1 MNKIFTI
8 ILAASIT
15 AVSACSASPDK
26 SANREYVAASL
37 EVSRAAQAYDAADYA
52 AAKKL
57 CDSAAAK
64 VAKILSDYPES
75 EIAVRIVSDPQLRLG
90 GVEYQWF
97 CKKLPEKLRLL
108 TDPKFEKLGLLW
120 PVLVNAN
127 LRPDDVREAARFA
140 KDQSRR
146 AENDAQK
153 AQYDSLVKS
162 LSEICPAANSGVET
176 RTTSAAA
183 AAQKPAAEKEK
194 TVEPK
199 KIADKK
205 FFLDDAKT
213 KAAIVGYDISVVAKL
228 AEMSRAAKADSDET
242 FAEFKKLLDTARANI
257 AKISNAHTRDSAN
270 SQLVEIYADAGLG
283 GDAVEIAKSVSD
295 PQLFESAFL
304 KTADAAGKSEN
315 YMQAIALA
323 SRLPE
328 GARKNEFL
336 AKIAGAVAERGYFGA
351 AGSVLDTV
359 KDAHARELGYARLLL
374 CAKTPMQKK
383 SAASKISPENFEALA
398 KISETLRGRA
408 DFDSGNPADRAAVL
422 ADFAKIVSDADKQLA
437 GKTIALAVSTLP
449 KGGDISECAVPI
461 AEYFA
466 AVGEPEKGL
475 NFVLENLFRLSK
487 FPPESICSLSA
498 SVAKT
503 DGKLAAEGF
512 KAAAVHGTMNP
523 VKFAEYIVRSGLSS
537 SAQIEV
543 LKAFL
548 PKFGR

>member
-8 ILAASIT
+8 ILAASIA

-97 CKKLPEKLRLL
+97 CKKLPEKLELL
-108 TDPKFEKLGLLW
+108 TDPKFGKLGLLW

-140 KDQSRR
+140 KDQSRH

-422 ADFAKIVSDADKQLA
+422 ADFAKVVFAADKQLA
-437 GKTIALAVSTLP
+437 DKTIALAVSTLP

-466 AVGEPEKGL
+466 AVGEPEEGL

>member
-8 ILAASIT
+8 ILAVSIA

-97 CKKLPEKLRLL
+97 CKKLPEKLGLL
-108 TDPKFEKLGLLW
+108 TDPKFGKLGLLW

-162 LSEICPAANSGVET
+162 LSEICPAAISGVDT
-176 RTTSAAA
+176 RTNPAAA
-183 AAQKPAAEKEK
+183 TAPKPATEKEK

-437 GKTIALAVSTLP
+437 DKTIALAVSTLP

>member
-8 ILAASIT
+8 ILAASIA

-52 AAKKL
+52 VAKKL

-97 CKKLPEKLRLL
+97 CKKLPEKLGLL

-183 AAQKPAAEKEK
+183 TAPKPAAEKEK

-351 AGSVLDTV
+351 AGSVLDTI

-374 CAKTPMQKK
+374 CAKTPIQKK

-408 DFDSGNPADRAAVL
+408 DFDSENSADRAAVL

-437 GKTIALAVSTLP
+437 DKTIALAVSTLP

-487 FPPESICSLSA
+487 FPPESICSHSA

-512 KAAAVHGTMNP
+512 KAAAVYGTMNP
-523 VKFAEYIVRSGLSS
+523 VKFAEYIVRSGLPS

>member
-52 AAKKL
+52 VAKKL

-97 CKKLPEKLRLL
+97 CKKLPEKLELL

-162 LSEICPAANSGVET
+162 LSEICPAANSGVEP
-176 RTTSAAA
+176 RTNPAAA
-183 AAQKPAAEKEK
+183 TAQKPAAEKEK

-242 FAEFKKLLDTARANI
+242 FAEFKKLLDIARANI

-283 GDAVEIAKSVSD
+283 GDAVEIAKSISD

-383 SAASKISPENFEALA
+383 SAAAKISPENFEALA

-408 DFDSGNPADRAAVL
+408 DFDSENSADRAAVL

-437 GKTIALAVSTLP
+437 DKTIALAVSTLP

-487 FPPESICSLSA
+487 FPPESSCSLSA

-503 DGKLAAEGF
+503 NGKLAAEGF

-523 VKFAEYIVRSGLSS
+523 VKFAESVVRSGLPS

>member
-97 CKKLPEKLRLL
+97 CKKLPEKLELL
-108 TDPKFEKLGLLW
+108 TDPKFGKLGLLW

-437 GKTIALAVSTLP
+437 DKTIALAVSTLP

>member
-90 GVEYQWF
+90 GVEYRWF
-97 CKKLPEKLRLL
+97 CKKLPEKLGLL

-127 LRPDDVREAARFA
+127 LRPDDVREAVRFA

-176 RTTSAAA
+176 RTTSSS

-194 TVEPK
+194 PVEPK

-304 KTADAAGKSEN
+304 KTADTAGKSEN

-351 AGSVLDTV
+351 AGSVLDTI

-374 CAKTPMQKK
+374 CAKTPIQKK
-383 SAASKISPENFEALA
+383 SAAAKISPENFEALA

-422 ADFAKIVSDADKQLA
+422 ADFAKVVFAADKQLA
-437 GKTIALAVSTLP
+437 DKTIALAVSTLP

-461 AEYFA
+461 AEYFSS
-466 AVGEPEKGL
+466 VGEPEKGL

-487 FPPESICSLSA
+487 FPPESICALSA

>member
-52 AAKKL
+52 VAKKL

-97 CKKLPEKLRLL
+97 CKKLPEKLELL
-108 TDPKFEKLGLLW
+108 TDPKFGKLGLLW

-183 AAQKPAAEKEK
+183 AAPKPATEKEK

-383 SAASKISPENFEALA
+383 SAAAKISPENFEALA
-398 KISETLRGRA
+398 KISETLRGRT
-408 DFDSGNPADRAAVL
+408 DFDSENPADRAAVL
-422 ADFAKIVSDADKQLA
+422 ADFAKVVFAADKHLA
-437 GKTIALAVSTLP
+437 DKTIALAVSTLP

-523 VKFAEYIVRSGLSS
+523 VKFAEYIVHSGLSS

>member
-108 TDPKFEKLGLLW
+108 TDPKFGKLGLLW

-162 LSEICPAANSGVET
+162 LSEICPAANSGVDT
-176 RTTSAAA
+176 RTNPAAA

-383 SAASKISPENFEALA
+383 SAAAKISPENFEALA

-408 DFDSGNPADRAAVL
+408 DFDSENSADRAAVL

-437 GKTIALAVSTLP
+437 DKTIALAVSTLP

-512 KAAAVHGTMNP
+512 KAAAVYGTMNP
-523 VKFAEYIVRSGLSS
+523 VKFAEYIVRSGLPS

>member
-8 ILAASIT
+8 ILAASIA

-97 CKKLPEKLRLL
+97 CKKLPEKLGLL
-108 TDPKFEKLGLLW
+108 TDPKFGKLGLLW

-383 SAASKISPENFEALA
+383 SAAAKISPENFEALA

-437 GKTIALAVSTLP
+437 DKTIALAVSTLP

-503 DGKLAAEGF
+503 NGKLAAEGF

>member
-8 ILAASIT
+8 ILTASIT

-52 AAKKL
+52 VAKKL

-176 RTTSAAA
+176 RTTSAAT

-383 SAASKISPENFEALA
+383 SAAAKISPENFEALA

-437 GKTIALAVSTLP
+437 DKTIALAVSTLP

>member
-8 ILAASIT
+8 ILAASIA

-52 AAKKL
+52 VAKKL

-97 CKKLPEKLRLL
+97 CKKLPEKLELL
-108 TDPKFEKLGLLW
+108 TDPKFGKLGLLW

-383 SAASKISPENFEALA
+383 SAAAKISPENFEALA

-437 GKTIALAVSTLP
+437 DKTIALAVSTLP

-498 SVAKT
+498 SVAKAN
-503 DGKLAAEGF
+503 GKLAAEGF

-523 VKFAEYIVRSGLSS
+523 VKFAEYIVHSGLSS

>member
-8 ILAASIT
+8 ILAASIA

-52 AAKKL
+52 VAKKL

-97 CKKLPEKLRLL
+97 CKKLPEKLELL
-108 TDPKFEKLGLLW
+108 TDPKFGKLGLLW

-213 KAAIVGYDISVVAKL
+213 
-228 AEMSRAAKADSDET
+228 KADSDET

-383 SAASKISPENFEALA
+383 SAAAKISPENFEALA

-437 GKTIALAVSTLP
+437 DKTIALAVSTLP

-498 SVAKT
+498 SVAKAN
-503 DGKLAAEGF
+503 GKLAAEGF

-523 VKFAEYIVRSGLSS
+523 VKFAEYIVHSGLSS

>member
-97 CKKLPEKLRLL
+97 CKKLPEKLELL
-108 TDPKFEKLGLLW
+108 TDPKFGKLGLLW

-140 KDQSRR
+140 KDQSRH

-176 RTTSAAA
+176 RTNSAAA
-183 AAQKPAAEKEK
+183 TAPKPATEKEK

-351 AGSVLDTV
+351 AGSVLDTI

-383 SAASKISPENFEALA
+383 SAAAKISPENFEALA

-437 GKTIALAVSTLP
+437 DKTIALAVSTLP

-503 DGKLAAEGF
+503 NGKLAAEGF
-512 KAAAVHGTMNP
+512 KAAAVYGTMNP
-523 VKFAEYIVRSGLSS
+523 VKFAEYIVRSGLPS

>member
-90 GVEYQWF
+90 GVEYRWF
-97 CKKLPEKLRLL
+97 CKKLPEKLGLL

-383 SAASKISPENFEALA
+383 SAAAKISPENFEALA

-437 GKTIALAVSTLP
+437 DKTIALAVSTLP

-461 AEYFA
+461 AEYFS

-523 VKFAEYIVRSGLSS
+523 VKFAEYIVRSGLPSS
-537 SAQIEV
+537 TQIEV

>member
-8 ILAASIT
+8 ILAASIA

-64 VAKILSDYPES
+64 VARILSDYPES

-97 CKKLPEKLRLL
+97 CKKLPESLGLL

-120 PVLVNAN
+120 PVLVNGN
-127 LRPDDVREAARFA
+127 LRPDDVREAARVA
-140 KDQSRR
+140 KDQSGR
-146 AENDAQK
+146 AKNDDQK

-162 LSEICPAANSGVET
+162 LSEICPAANAGVDT
-176 RTTSAAA
+176 RTTAAA
-183 AAQKPAAEKEK
+183 AAAPKPVAGKGK

-242 FAEFKKLLDTARANI
+242 FAEFKKLLDIARANI

-323 SRLPE
+323 SRLPD

-359 KDAHARELGYARLLL
+359 KDVHARELGYARLLL

-383 SAASKISPENFEALA
+383 SAAAKISPENFEALA
-398 KISETLRGRA
+398 KISESLRGRA
-408 DFDSGNPADRAAVL
+408 GFDSENPADRAAVL
-422 ADFAKIVSDADKQLA
+422 ADFAKVVFDADKQLA
-437 GKTIALAVSTLP
+437 DKTIALAVSSLP
-449 KGGDISECAVPI
+449 KSGDISECAVPI

-487 FPPESICSLSA
+487 FPPDSICSLSA
-498 SVAKT
+498 SVAK
-503 DGKLAAEGF
+503 GNEKLAVEGF
-512 KAAAVHGTMNP
+512 KAAAVHGVMNP
-523 VKFAEYIVRSGLSS
+523 VKFAECVVRSGLPS
-537 SAQIEV
+537 SAQTEV
-543 LKAFL
+543 LKTFL

>member
-52 AAKKL
+52 VAKKL

-97 CKKLPEKLRLL
+97 CKKLPEKLELL

-162 LSEICPAANSGVET
+162 LSEICPAANSGVDT
-176 RTTSAAA
+176 RTNPAAA
-183 AAQKPAAEKEK
+183 TAPKPATEKEK

-242 FAEFKKLLDTARANI
+242 FAEFKKLLDIARANI

-383 SAASKISPENFEALA
+383 SAAAKISPENFEALA

-408 DFDSGNPADRAAVL
+408 DFDSENPADRAAVL
-422 ADFAKIVSDADKQLA
+422 ADFAKVVSDADKHLA
-437 GKTIALAVSTLP
+437 DKTIALAVSTLP

-503 DGKLAAEGF
+503 NGKLAAEGF

-523 VKFAEYIVRSGLSS
+523 VKFAEYIVRSGLPN

>member
-37 EVSRAAQAYDAADYA
+37 EVSRAAQAFDAADYA
-52 AAKKL
+52 VAKKL

-97 CKKLPEKLRLL
+97 CKKLPEKLGLL

-183 AAQKPAAEKEK
+183 TAPKPAAEKEK

-242 FAEFKKLLDTARANI
+242 FAEFKKLLDIARANI

-351 AGSVLDTV
+351 AGSVLDTI

-374 CAKTPMQKK
+374 CAKTPIQKK

-422 ADFAKIVSDADKQLA
+422 ADFAKIVSDADKHLA
-437 GKTIALAVSTLP
+437 DKTIALAVSTLP

-523 VKFAEYIVRSGLSS
+523 VKFAEYIVRSGLPS

>member
-97 CKKLPEKLRLL
+97 CKKLPEKLELL

-146 AENDAQK
+146 VENDAQK

-383 SAASKISPENFEALA
+383 SAAAKISPENFEALA

-422 ADFAKIVSDADKQLA
+422 ADFAKVVSDADKQLA
-437 GKTIALAVSTLP
+437 DKTIALAVSTLP

-523 VKFAEYIVRSGLSS
+523 VKFAEYIVRSGLPS

>member
-97 CKKLPEKLRLL
+97 CKKLPEKLELL
-108 TDPKFEKLGLLW
+108 TDPKFGKLGLLW

-162 LSEICPAANSGVET
+162 LSEICPAANSGVEP

-351 AGSVLDTV
+351 AGSVLDTI

-422 ADFAKIVSDADKQLA
+422 ADFAKIVSDADKHLA
-437 GKTIALAVSTLP
+437 DKTIALAVSTLP

-503 DGKLAAEGF
+503 NGKLAAEGF

-523 VKFAEYIVRSGLSS
+523 VKFAEYIVRSGLPS

>member
-52 AAKKL
+52 VAKKL

-90 GVEYQWF
+90 GVEYRWF
-97 CKKLPEKLRLL
+97 CKKLPEKLGLL

-304 KTADAAGKSEN
+304 KTADTAGKSEN

-351 AGSVLDTV
+351 AGSVLDTI

-383 SAASKISPENFEALA
+383 SAAAKISPENFEALA

-437 GKTIALAVSTLP
+437 DKTIALAVSTLP

-523 VKFAEYIVRSGLSS
+523 VKFAEYIVRSGLPS

>member
-97 CKKLPEKLRLL
+97 CKKLPEKLELL

-437 GKTIALAVSTLP
+437 DKTIALAVSTLP

>member
-37 EVSRAAQAYDAADYA
+37 EVSRAAQAFDAADYA
-52 AAKKL
+52 VAKNL

-97 CKKLPEKLRLL
+97 CKKLPEKLGLL

-162 LSEICPAANSGVET
+162 LSEICPAANAGVDT
-176 RTTSAAA
+176 RTTPAAA
-183 AAQKPAAEKEK
+183 TAPKPATEKEK

-242 FAEFKKLLDTARANI
+242 FAEFKKLLDIARANI

-328 GARKNEFL
+328 GVRKNEFL

-383 SAASKISPENFEALA
+383 SAAAKISPENFEALA

-408 DFDSGNPADRAAVL
+408 DFDSENPADRAAVL
-422 ADFAKIVSDADKQLA
+422 ADFAKVVSDADKQLA
-437 GKTIALAVSTLP
+437 DKTIALAVSTLP

-503 DGKLAAEGF
+503 NGKLAAEGF

-523 VKFAEYIVRSGLSS
+523 VKFAEYIVRSDLPS

>member
-1 MNKIFTI
+1 MV
-8 ILAASIT
+8 L
-15 AVSACSASPDK
+15 
-26 SANREYVAASL
+26 
-37 EVSRAAQAYDAADYA
+37 Q
-52 AAKKL
+52 
-57 CDSAAAK
+57 
-64 VAKILSDYPES
+64 
-75 EIAVRIVSDPQLRLG
+75 
-90 GVEYQWF
+90 
-97 CKKLPEKLRLL
+97 KLPEKLELL

-383 SAASKISPENFEALA
+383 SAAAKISPENFEALA

-422 ADFAKIVSDADKQLA
+422 ADFAKVVSDADKQLA
-437 GKTIALAVSTLP
+437 DKTIALAVSTLP

-503 DGKLAAEGF
+503 NGKLAAEGF

-523 VKFAEYIVRSGLSS
+523 VKFAEYIVRSGLPS

>member
-97 CKKLPEKLRLL
+97 CKKLPEKLELL

-351 AGSVLDTV
+351 AGSVLDTA

-383 SAASKISPENFEALA
+383 SAAAKISPENFEALA

-437 GKTIALAVSTLP
+437 DKTIALAVSTLP

-523 VKFAEYIVRSGLSS
+523 VKFAEYIVRSGLPS

-548 PKFGR
+548 PKFG

>member
-97 CKKLPEKLRLL
+97 CKKLPEKLELL
-108 TDPKFEKLGLLW
+108 TDPKFGKLGLLW

-383 SAASKISPENFEALA
+383 SAAAKISPENFEALA

-408 DFDSGNPADRAAVL
+408 DFDSENPADRAAVL
-422 ADFAKIVSDADKQLA
+422 ADFAKVVSDADKQLA
-437 GKTIALAVSTLP
+437 DKTIALAVSTLP

-523 VKFAEYIVRSGLSS
+523 VKFAEYIVRSGLPS

>member
-37 EVSRAAQAYDAADYA
+37 EVSRAAQAFDAADYA
-52 AAKKL
+52 VAKKL

-97 CKKLPEKLRLL
+97 CKKLPEKLELL
-108 TDPKFEKLGLLW
+108 TDPKFGKLGLLW

-162 LSEICPAANSGVET
+162 LSEICPAANAGVDT
-176 RTTSAAA
+176 RTNPAAA
-183 AAQKPAAEKEK
+183 TAPKPATEKEK

-242 FAEFKKLLDTARANI
+242 FAEFKKLLDIARANI

-283 GDAVEIAKSVSD
+283 GDAVEIAKSISD

-383 SAASKISPENFEALA
+383 SAAAKISPENFEALA

-408 DFDSGNPADRAAVL
+408 DFDSENPADRAAVL
-422 ADFAKIVSDADKQLA
+422 ADFAKVVSAADKHLA
-437 GKTIALAVSTLP
+437 DKTIALAVSTLP

-461 AEYFA
+461 AEYFS
-466 AVGEPEKGL
+466 AVGEPKKGL

-487 FPPESICSLSA
+487 FPPESICALSA

>member
-52 AAKKL
+52 VAKKL

-97 CKKLPEKLRLL
+97 CKKLPEKLGLL

-183 AAQKPAAEKEK
+183 AAQKPATEKEK

-383 SAASKISPENFEALA
+383 SAAAKISPENFEALA

-408 DFDSGNPADRAAVL
+408 DFDSENPADRAAVL
-422 ADFAKIVSDADKQLA
+422 ADFAKVVSDADKQLA
-437 GKTIALAVSTLP
+437 DKTIALAVSTLP

-523 VKFAEYIVRSGLSS
+523 VKFAEYIVRSGLPS

>member
-52 AAKKL
+52 VAKKL

-97 CKKLPEKLRLL
+97 CKKLPEKLELL
-108 TDPKFEKLGLLW
+108 TDPKFGKLGLLW

-140 KDQSRR
+140 KDQSSR
-146 AENDAQK
+146 AKNDAQK

-374 CAKTPMQKK
+374 CAKTPIQKK

-398 KISETLRGRA
+398 KISETLRGRT
-408 DFDSGNPADRAAVL
+408 DFDSENPADRAAVL
-422 ADFAKIVSDADKQLA
+422 ADFAKVVFAADKQLA
-437 GKTIALAVSTLP
+437 DKTIALAVSTLP

-466 AVGEPEKGL
+466 AVGDPEKGL

-503 DGKLAAEGF
+503 NGKLAAEGF
-512 KAAAVHGTMNP
+512 KAAAVHGTMNT
-523 VKFAEYIVRSGLSS
+523 VKFAEYIVRSGLPS

>member
-97 CKKLPEKLRLL
+97 CKKLPEKLELL
-108 TDPKFEKLGLLW
+108 TDPKFGKLGLLW

-162 LSEICPAANSGVET
+162 LSEICPAANSGVDT
-176 RTTSAAA
+176 RTNPAAA
-183 AAQKPAAEKEK
+183 TAPKPATEKEK

-383 SAASKISPENFEALA
+383 SAAAKISPENFEALA

-437 GKTIALAVSTLP
+437 DKTIALAVSTLP

-523 VKFAEYIVRSGLSS
+523 VKFAEYIVRSGLPS

>member
-304 KTADAAGKSEN
+304 KTADTAGKSEN

-351 AGSVLDTV
+351 AGSVLDTI

-374 CAKTPMQKK
+374 CAKTPIQKK
-383 SAASKISPENFEALA
+383 SAAAKISPENFEALA

-437 GKTIALAVSTLP
+437 DKTIALAVSTLP

-466 AVGEPEKGL
+466 AVGEPEEGL

>member
-97 CKKLPEKLRLL
+97 CKKLPEKLELL

-383 SAASKISPENFEALA
+383 SAAAKISPENFEALA

-422 ADFAKIVSDADKQLA
+422 ADFAKVVSDADKQLA
-437 GKTIALAVSTLP
+437 DKTIALAVSTLP

-503 DGKLAAEGF
+503 NGKLAAEGF

-523 VKFAEYIVRSGLSS
+523 VKFAEYIVRSGLPS

>member
-52 AAKKL
+52 VAKKL

-97 CKKLPEKLRLL
+97 CKKLPEKLELL
-108 TDPKFEKLGLLW
+108 TDPKFGKLGLLW
-120 PVLVNAN
+120 PVLVDAN

-183 AAQKPAAEKEK
+183 TAPKPAAEKEK

-383 SAASKISPENFEALA
+383 SAAAKISPENFEALA

-437 GKTIALAVSTLP
+437 DKTITLAVSTLP

-523 VKFAEYIVRSGLSS
+523 VKFAEYIVHSGLSS

>member
-183 AAQKPAAEKEK
+183 AAQKPATEKEK

-304 KTADAAGKSEN
+304 KTADTAGKSEN

-351 AGSVLDTV
+351 AGSVLDTI

-383 SAASKISPENFEALA
+383 SAAAKISPENFEALA

-422 ADFAKIVSDADKQLA
+422 ADFAKVVSDADKQLA
-437 GKTIALAVSTLP
+437 DKTIALAVSTLP

-523 VKFAEYIVRSGLSS
+523 VKFAEYIVRSGLPS

>member
-37 EVSRAAQAYDAADYA
+37 EVSRAAQAFDAADYA
-52 AAKKL
+52 VAKKL

-97 CKKLPEKLRLL
+97 CKKLPEKLELL
-108 TDPKFEKLGLLW
+108 TDPKFGKLGLLW

-437 GKTIALAVSTLP
+437 DKTIALAVSTLP

>member
-8 ILAASIT
+8 ILAASIA

-97 CKKLPEKLRLL
+97 CKKLPEKLGLL

-140 KDQSRR
+140 KDQSSR
-146 AENDAQK
+146 AKSDPQK

-183 AAQKPAAEKEK
+183 TAPKPAAEKEK

-242 FAEFKKLLDTARANI
+242 FAEFKKLLDIARANI

-383 SAASKISPENFEALA
+383 SAAAKISPENFEALA

-437 GKTIALAVSTLP
+437 DKTIALAVSTLP

-487 FPPESICSLSA
+487 FPPESICALSA

-523 VKFAEYIVRSGLSS
+523 VKFAEYIVRSGLPS

>member
-8 ILAASIT
+8 FLAASII

-90 GVEYQWF
+90 GVEYRWF
-97 CKKLPEKLRLL
+97 CEKLPEKLGLL

-140 KDQSRR
+140 KDQSSR
-146 AENDAQK
+146 AKNDPQK

-176 RTTSAAA
+176 RATSAVA
-183 AAQKPAAEKEK
+183 AAQKPAAGKEK

-199 KIADKK
+199 KITNKK

-304 KTADAAGKSEN
+304 KTADSAGKSEN

-351 AGSVLDTV
+351 AGSVLDTI

-374 CAKTPMQKK
+374 CAKTPIQKK

-398 KISETLRGRA
+398 KISETLRGRT
-408 DFDSGNPADRAAVL
+408 DFDSENPADRATAL
-422 ADFAKIVSDADKQLA
+422 ADFAKVVFAADKQLA
-437 GKTIALAVSTLP
+437 DKTIALAVSTLP
-449 KGGDISECAVPI
+449 KGGDISEYAVPI
-461 AEYFA
+461 AEYFS

-487 FPPESICSLSA
+487 FPPESICALSA

-503 DGKLAAEGF
+503 NGKLAAEGF
-512 KAAAVHGTMNP
+512 KAAGVHGTMNP

-537 SAQIEV
+537 SAQIGV

>member
-97 CKKLPEKLRLL
+97 CKKLPEKLELL
-108 TDPKFEKLGLLW
+108 TDPKFGKLGLLW

-162 LSEICPAANSGVET
+162 LSEICPAANSGVDT
-176 RTTSAAA
+176 RTNPAAA
-183 AAQKPAAEKEK
+183 TAPKPAAEKEK

-283 GDAVEIAKSVSD
+283 GDAVEIAKSISD

-383 SAASKISPENFEALA
+383 SAAAKISPENFEALA

-408 DFDSGNPADRAAVL
+408 DFDSENSADRAAVL

-437 GKTIALAVSTLP
+437 DKTIALAVSTLP

-523 VKFAEYIVRSGLSS
+523 VKFAEYIVRSGLPS

>member
-8 ILAASIT
+8 ILAASIA

-37 EVSRAAQAYDAADYA
+37 EVSRAAQAFDAADYA
-52 AAKKL
+52 VAKKL

-176 RTTSAAA
+176 RTTSSA

-304 KTADAAGKSEN
+304 KTADTAGKSEN

-351 AGSVLDTV
+351 AGSVLDTI

-383 SAASKISPENFEALA
+383 SAAAKISPENFEALA

-408 DFDSGNPADRAAVL
+408 DFDSENPADRAAVL
-422 ADFAKIVSDADKQLA
+422 ADFAKVVFAADKQLA
-437 GKTIALAVSTLP
+437 DKTIALAVSTLP

-466 AVGEPEKGL
+466 AVGESEKGL

-503 DGKLAAEGF
+503 NGKLAAEGF

-523 VKFAEYIVRSGLSS
+523 VKFAEYIVRSGLPS
-537 SAQIEV
+537 SAQTEV
-543 LKAFL
+543 LKTFL

>member
-52 AAKKL
+52 VAKKL

-97 CKKLPEKLRLL
+97 CKKLPEKLELL

-162 LSEICPAANSGVET
+162 LSEICPAANSGVEP

-383 SAASKISPENFEALA
+383 SAAAKISPENFEALA

-408 DFDSGNPADRAAVL
+408 DFDSENPADRAAVL
-422 ADFAKIVSDADKQLA
+422 ADFAKVVSDADKQLA
-437 GKTIALAVSTLP
+437 DKTIALAVSTLP

-466 AVGEPEKGL
+466 AVSEPEKGL

-503 DGKLAAEGF
+503 NGKLAAEGF

-523 VKFAEYIVRSGLSS
+523 VKFAESVVRSGLPS